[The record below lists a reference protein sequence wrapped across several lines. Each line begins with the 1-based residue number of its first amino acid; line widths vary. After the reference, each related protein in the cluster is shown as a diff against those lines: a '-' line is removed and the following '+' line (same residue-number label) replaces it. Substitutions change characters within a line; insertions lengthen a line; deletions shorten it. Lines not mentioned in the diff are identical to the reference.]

1 MISENQANLSP
12 NIAADA
18 SPSPLANRAIFNF
31 TGDVAFTII
40 GKVTTVI
47 QGQATTVKLSVVSD
61 ALASFDI
68 CTTKDINGF
77 LVGSLLSI
85 DGTPGDAMIG
95 TTGVGTAKR
104 QTLQVVATCITS
116 GQITV
121 TFGAASTGA
130 IEWEIQWVPL
140 NAQGNVTPA

>member
-40 GKVTTVI
+40 GKVITQI
-47 QGQATTVKLSVVSD
+47 QNQATTVKLSVVSD

-68 CTTKDINGF
+68 CTTKDINNF
-77 LVGSLLSI
+77 LVGTQLSI
-85 DGTPGDAMIG
+85 DGTPGDPMIG

-104 QTLQVVATCITS
+104 QALQVVATCITS

>member
-1 MISENQANLSP
+1 MLSQTIANLSP
-12 NIAADA
+12 NKAGDA
-18 SPSPLANRAIFNF
+18 SPSPLANRAIFKF

-40 GKVTTVI
+40 GKVTSQI
-47 QGQATTVKLSVVSD
+47 QNQATTVKLSVVSD

-68 CTTKDINGF
+68 CTTKDINNFVAGTQ
-77 LVGSLLSI
+77 LSI
-85 DGTPGDAMIG
+85 DGTPGDPMIG

-104 QTLQVVATCITS
+104 QALQVVATCITS